1 MIYVVESMRHVAEG
15 VRSIRDHLIVIGVEK
30 SVIFYVNVPAEEEGR
45 LLIVPC
51 EEMAC
56 SPVW

>member
-1 MIYVVESMRHVAEG
+1 MIYVAECVWNVAEC
-15 VRSIRDHLIVIGVEK
+15 VRSIPDHLIAVGVEK

-45 LLIVPC
+45 VLIVPC

-56 SPVW
+56 LPA